1 MNERGRTAE
10 PPRGAESAESHERRR
25 RESDERSES
34 SLTRAI
40 GLPHATAIVVGIIIG
55 ASVFVQAS
63 EITARVPS
71 LAGVT
76 LAWIVAGVLT
86 MAGALVCAELSSAM
100 PRTGG
105 VYVFLREI
113 YSPALGFLWG
123 WAMFW
128 SMHTGIAAA
137 IATVFARYAAYFVP
151 MSDAALRSTA
161 VAAIL
166 MLSIINYLG
175 VKFGS
180 RVQTAFTVVKVVAVL
195 AIIGAG
201 LLLEPSAISAP
212 SADVL
217 SSASSPDY
225 GGGDFLLAVGAGLFA
240 FGGWHMVTYTAE
252 ETRNPERTIPR
263 SLILGTIIVTA
274 CYVGLN
280 FVYLSVLPI
289 DRVIASTRVAADTF
303 EALVGSWGGSF
314 VAALVMFSAF
324 GALNG
329 VILAGPRVYY
339 SMAQDGLLFKEAA
352 EVHPTYRTPGRAIAL
367 QGIWAA
373 VLVWTGTYRE
383 LVSRVIYTE
392 WIFFAL
398 LALGVVAMRR
408 RADYTPQWRMPGVPF
423 VPVVFAL
430 FSFAIALNEI
440 RTNPVNAAIGLF
452 LVLIGLPVYWIWLRH
467 SSPRA
472 QSPQA
477 GAGSVT
483 PSPERLK

>member
-1 MNERGRTAE
+1 MQ
-10 PPRGAESAESHERRR
+10 
-25 RESDERSES
+25 
-34 SLTRAI
+34 LTRAI
-40 GLPHATAIVVGIIIG
+40 ALPQATAIVVGIIIG

-76 LAWIVAGVLT
+76 LAWIVAGMLT
-86 MAGALVCAELSSAM
+86 MAGALVCAELASAM

-105 VYVFLREI
+105 VYVYLREI

-151 MSDAALRSTA
+151 LSDVGLRAVA

-166 MLSIINYLG
+166 VLSAVNYLG

-180 RVQTAFTVVKVVAVL
+180 GVQTTFTVVKVIAVL
-195 AIIGAG
+195 AIIAVG
-201 LLLEPSAISAP
+201 LFVEPATAVVATSAIAT
-212 SADVL
+212 
-217 SSASSPDY
+217 DY

-252 ETRNPERTIPR
+252 ETKDPERTIPR
-263 SLILGTIIVTA
+263 SLILGTLIVTA

-280 FVYLSVLPI
+280 FVYLTVLPV
-289 DRVIASTRVAADTF
+289 DRVIASTRVAADAF
-303 EALVGSWGGSF
+303 EALVGAWGGSF
-314 VAALVMFSAF
+314 VAALVMLSAF

-339 SMAQDGLLFKEAA
+339 SMAQDGLLFKAAA
-352 EVHPTYRTPGRAIAL
+352 EVHPRFRTPGRAIAL
-367 QGIWAA
+367 QGVWAA

-398 LALGVVAMRR
+398 LALGVVALRR
-408 RADYTPQWRMPGVPF
+408 RADYTPRWRMPGVPLI
-423 VPVVFAL
+423 PIVFAL

-452 LVLIGLPVYWIWLRH
+452 LVVIGLPVYWIWLRRAR
-467 SSPRA
+467 PR
-472 QSPQA
+472 
-477 GAGSVT
+477 
-483 PSPERLK
+483 E